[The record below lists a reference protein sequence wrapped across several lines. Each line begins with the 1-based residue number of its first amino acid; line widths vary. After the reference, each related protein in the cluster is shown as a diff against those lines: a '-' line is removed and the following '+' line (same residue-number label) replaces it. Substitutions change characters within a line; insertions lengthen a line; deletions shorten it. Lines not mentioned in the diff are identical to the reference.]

1 MILFTSSIIKK
12 PNRESFPFGK
22 YIFQPLTIVFNSSI
36 LLLLC
41 ILSLISSIY
50 AIMHNGRIIN
60 AEIGL
65 GYGIFSFI
73 GCGII
78 CLLLSKDKNKSDLI
92 YAEMLQWLLDTCVS
106 FNCWYCTHFHAYKIT
121 T

>member
-1 MILFTSSIIKK
+1 M
-12 PNRESFPFGK
+12 N
-22 YIFQPLTIVFNSSI
+22 N
-36 LLLLC
+36 C
-41 ILSLISSIY
+41 
-50 AIMHNGRIIN
+50 RIIN

-65 GYGIFSFI
+65 GYGVFSFI

-78 CLLLSKDKNKSDLI
+78 CLLSKDKNKSDLI